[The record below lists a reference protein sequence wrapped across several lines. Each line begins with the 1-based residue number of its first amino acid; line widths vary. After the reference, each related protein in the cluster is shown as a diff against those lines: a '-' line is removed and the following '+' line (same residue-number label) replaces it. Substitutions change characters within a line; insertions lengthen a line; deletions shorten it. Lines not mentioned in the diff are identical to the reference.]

1 MAAALVIA
9 ALAANGVSNIE
20 NIQYIKRGY
29 EEFAD
34 KVSALGGMM
43 KVAEN
48 EQEVTKKKLE
58 LASNL

>member
-1 MAAALVIA
+1 MERTTQLFTEFNERISKVC
-9 ALAANGVSNIE
+9 
-20 NIQYIKRGY
+20 